1 MKWIVFSALSST
13 VWNHLHR
20 HERVC
25 KYAHENL
32 TRKCIIEE
40 LDGAPNFLGECY
52 VIHSVFVDLTL
63 FMDSDFCISHMSFF
77 FSEANCDP
85 PTIAN
90 SHYIPDRTSY
100 RLGHVITYQCKNG
113 FYHSTRGSTSQCTTT
128 GWEPPPRCTCKFQPS
143 TSWPDPNSAVT
154 CAEHQQMGAEWAP
167 CLPYWECNAGDAE
180 AFLAFQCSHSKW
192 RSKWHIS

>member
-128 GWEPPPRCTCKFQPS
+128 GWEPPPRCTCKFQAHHDLTLILQS
-143 TSWPDPNSAVT
+143 LVLNTNM
-154 CAEHQQMGAEWAP
+154 MGAEWAP

-180 AFLAFQCSHSKW
+180 ASLAFQCSHSKW